1 MCRSLYYL
9 QSDKGNRCD
18 WWLLILISAFRMTQ
32 ILRHPAPGVDRTP
45 QVGKNWAINW
55 VTASQNALCVSEDS
69 WYNAKN
75 VVIRGKRSSWSKTLD
90 RSLMMMMMMV
100 VIMMTEQRV
109 SAYMSAW
116 ESFILKYQRWNWL
129 FCRLDGAKK
138 PWDRANSADRSMV
151 SRWAQPIGYVS
162 VKQKHD
168 SESNEEWFLIFFFW
182 CIVQGTARGR
192 GQWRR
197 LVRPWQNETGKES
210 TENSNHEPKFE
221 TEMCVFFESPLCF
234 GLLQQKQSVFF
245 KSGLLPSREGS
256 AVIKEI
262 CDV

>member
-45 QVGKNWAINW
+45 QVGK
-55 VTASQNALCVSEDS
+55 TEQSTELQHHKMLCVFLKTRDIMPKMLLSEE
-69 WYNAKN
+69 NASPEAKHL
-75 VVIRGKRSSWSKTLD
+75 IGAWWWWWCR
-90 RSLMMMMMMV
+90 
-100 VIMMTEQRV
+100 EQRV

-234 GLLQQKQSVFF
+234 GLFQQKQSVFF
-245 KSGLLPSREGS
+245 KSGLPPSREGS